1 MEMCTPALGKFGSEY
16 VCEQFLAPSIAG
28 DQVGCI
34 GVSEVQAGSDVAQI
48 KTNAKS
54 DGDDYIIN
62 GQKMWITNGLQADWI
77 CLLVNTNEGPV
88 HKSKE

>member
-1 MEMCTPALGKFGSEY
+1 MAVSETLGEIACGGVPMSIGVQLEMATPALGKFGSDH
-16 VCEQFLAPSIAG
+16 VCSEFLAPSIAG
-28 DQVGCI
+28 DKVACL

-62 GQKMWITNGLQADWI
+62 GTG
-77 CLLVNTNEGPV
+77 
-88 HKSKE
+88 S